1 MDKIKKRPFG
11 NTGIAVSEIGFG
23 SWPIGGSHYG
33 DVSDSDGIEAIETYI
48 DSGGN
53 HIDTARGYGKSELLV
68 GKVLNNLDR
77 ESIFLASKTIKGDCL
92 DTIPEIRKELETS
105 LRQLKT
111 DYLDLYYLHLP
122 PDDTETIKR
131 AIDEFETLKDEGKI
145 KFIGA
150 SIKAADVTPAT
161 LELCHQYIDTGRVNA
176 LQVVYS
182 ILRQLHTGM
191 FEHAFEKGV
200 AIIAR
205 TAMESGFLS
214 GKYKPEHVFNGKI
227 KNDHRNRWSAEKQ
240 KKIFALSQEMKNW
253 AVVSPYQTLAQ
264 VAVKFSLVP
273 RQISSLIIGAKNAH
287 QSRLNADTALLPD
300 LRSEIV
306 EKLVSEY
313 AEMTAL
319 ANIG

>member
-1 MDKIKKRPFG
+1 MDKINKRLFG
-11 NTGIAVSEIGFG
+11 NTGVEVSEIGFG
-23 SWPIGGSHYG
+23 AWPIGGSHYG
-33 DVSDSDGIEAIETYI
+33 EVPESDGIKAIETYI
-48 DSGGN
+48 ESGGN
-53 HIDTARGYGKSELLV
+53 HIDTARGYGKSEMLV
-68 GKVLNNLDR
+68 GKVLKNINRDR
-77 ESIFLASKTIKGDCL
+77 IFLASKTIKGDCL

-105 LRQLKT
+105 LRELQT

-122 PDDTETIKR
+122 PDDIETMQR
-131 AIDEFETLKDEGKI
+131 AIDEFEKLRHEGKI

-182 ILRQLHTGM
+182 ILRQLHAGM
-191 FEHAFEKGV
+191 FENAFESGV
-200 AIIAR
+200 AIVAR

-214 GKYKPEHVFNGKI
+214 GKYKPDHVFNGKI
-227 KNDHRNRWSAEKQ
+227 ENDHRNRWPVTKQ
-240 KKIFALSQEMKNW
+240 EKIFSIAQEMKDW

-264 VAVKFSLVP
+264 VAIKFSLVP
-273 RQISSLIIGAKNAH
+273 KHISSLIVGARNPH
-287 QSRLNADTALLPD
+287 QVQMNVDAALLPD
-300 LRSEIV
+300 LKNEIV

-313 AEMTAL
+313 SEMTAL

>member
-1 MDKIKKRPFG
+1 MDKIRKRLFG
-11 NTGIAVSEIGFG
+11 NTGIEVSEIGFG
-23 SWPIGGSHYG
+23 AWPIGGSHYG
-33 DVSDSDGIEAIETYI
+33 DVPDSDGIKAIETYI
-48 DSGGN
+48 DAGGN
-53 HIDTARGYGKSELLV
+53 HIDTARGYGKSEMLV
-68 GKVLNNLDR
+68 GNVLNNVDR
-77 ESIFLASKTIKGDCL
+77 DHIFLASKTIKGDCI
-92 DTIPEIRKELETS
+92 DTIPEIRKELEES

-122 PDDTETIKR
+122 PDDIETMKR
-131 AIDEFETLKDEGKI
+131 ALDEFETLRSEGKI

-191 FEHAFEKGV
+191 FENASEKGV

-214 GKYKPEHVFNGKI
+214 GKYKSEHVFNGTI

-240 KKIFALSQEMKNW
+240 KQIFAMAEEMKDW
-253 AVVSPYQTLAQ
+253 AVAAPYQTLAQ
-264 VAVKFSLVP
+264 VAIKFSLAP
-273 RQISSLIIGAKNAH
+273 KQISSLIVGAKNAH
-287 QSRLNADTALLPD
+287 QVQMNVDAALLPD
-300 LRSEIV
+300 LRGEIV

-313 AEMTAL
+313 SEMTAL